1 MPAKRERDTPGI
13 ILASILI
20 VVAGFFLNDARTLSD
35 PDSYVF
41 PMAICVVMIVLC
53 IAFIVWNLLHPHKDV
68 EAGAGEGSTPRRV
81 GLEQVLFEMLTGRF
95 NSPAAPRDTLDDAIG
110 FLPAGFGVFAALMA
124 LAMFEPW
131 TVKRVLT
138 YGLICVAIVSGF
150 YLVFDVLFLVP
161 LPEIPF

>member
-20 VVAGFFLNDARTLSD
+20 VVAGLFLNDARGLSD

-41 PMAICVVMIVLC
+41 PMAICVVMIALC
-53 IAFIVWNLLHPHKDV
+53 IAFIVWNLLRPHKDV
-68 EAGAGEGSTPRRV
+68 EAGAGAGSTPRRV
-81 GLEQVLFEMLTGRF
+81 GLVVLMLVSAF
-95 NSPAAPRDTLDDAIG
+95 LMPYIG

-138 YGLICVAIVSGF
+138 YGLICIAIVSGF
-150 YLVFDVLFLVP
+150 YFVFDVLFLVP